1 MSHPTTNRTIAIVGR
16 PNVGKSALFNRLAGK
31 RISIVHDEPGVTRD
45 RIIASCNI
53 SNSPFTL
60 IDTGGIGSNPDDSF
74 NTIIKQEVEIALES
88 AELILFVVDGMTGQD
103 AVKSSIAFSDSLK
116 LSGIILT
123 KMDGDTRGGAAV
135 SIKEATGVPI
145 KFIGNSERLDGIEAF
160 DPERIANRILGYGDI
175 VSLVEKAQSL
185 FDEKESEKI
194 NKKINDKVK
203 VELLN
208 YQKNK
213 LESQLKTGDYK
224 VTLFGAGSS
233 GKTSIARSLLKNIVG
248 QTSAKIGTTK
258 QINSYKIRIPIL
270 KRNINIVDTPG
281 LFEPSKLGE
290 EREKATIIQASNSDL
305 VLFVLDQDI
314 NKYENYLI
322 KELLKL
328 RKKII
333 IVLNKCDLRSKDENN
348 LIKKNIISITSAS
361 KNKISVVQ
369 TIAVPQQSPYIK
381 SDALNLVP
389 EVGSLFR
396 EIIETLDNNGE
407 ELLADN
413 ILFRSN
419 KLGIKSKNFVQE
431 QRYLMSNKVI
441 NKYMWITGG
450 VILVNPLP
458 AVDFLTTTSVNL
470 QMIMELS
477 KIYEIKLTKKDAK
490 DLATSLLSALAKQ
503 GILKGGLAIL
513 SPALATSLTKII
525 LSKSIQ
531 SVTAGWLIRIVG
543 LSLIEYFKNG
553 QDWGDGGIQEVVD
566 KIYRISK
573 REDILN
579 NFVKEAISKIEMKK
593 YFKSNKSLPPFT
605 M

>member
-1 MSHPTTNRTIAIVGR
+1 MNYL
-16 PNVGKSALFNRLAGK
+16 KLKYFK
-31 RISIVHDEPGVTRD
+31 Y
-45 RIIASCNI
+45 
-53 SNSPFTL
+53 
-60 IDTGGIGSNPDDSF
+60 
-74 NTIIKQEVEIALES
+74 
-88 AELILFVVDGMTGQD
+88 LILFFVLYILF
-103 AVKSSIAFSDSLK
+103 SILIKLVNIYSL
-116 LSGIILT
+116 LFLIIILYALYRND
-123 KMDGDTRGGAAV
+123 KKLFKKIVYKVIYKNKKGQLLFKNKFGAAKI
-135 SIKEATGVPI
+135 SLE
-145 KFIGNSERLDGIEAF
+145 GI
-160 DPERIANRILGYGDI
+160 
-175 VSLVEKAQSL
+175 
-185 FDEKESEKI
+185 EKI
-194 NKKINDKVK
+194 NRKISDKVK
-203 VELLN
+203 VELFN
-208 YQKNK
+208 YEKNK
-213 LESQLKTGDYK
+213 LETQLKTGDYE
-224 VTLFGAGSS
+224 VTLFGSGSS

-248 QTSAKIGTTK
+248 RTSAKIGTTK

-270 KRNINIVDTPG
+270 RRNINIIDTPG
-281 LFEPSKLGE
+281 LFEPSRLGE
-290 EREKATIIQASNSDL
+290 EREKSTIIQASNSDL

-322 KELLKL
+322 NELLKIG
-328 RKKII
+328 KKII
-333 IVLNKCDLRSKDENN
+333 IVLNKCDLRSRDENN
-348 LIKKNIISITSAS
+348 LITENIMSITAAS

-369 TIAVPQQSPYIK
+369 TIAIPKQSSYLRGN
-381 SDALNLVP
+381 ALNLVP
-389 EVGSLFR
+389 EVGSLFK
-396 EIIETLDNNGE
+396 EIIETLDKNGE

-553 QDWGDGGIQEVVD
+553 QDWGDEGIQEVVD
-566 KIYRISK
+566 NIYKISK

-579 NFVKEAISKIEMKK
+579 NFVKEAVSKIQIKK
-593 YFKSNKSLPPFT
+593 FFKSNKSLPPFPN
-605 M
+605 

>member
-1 MSHPTTNRTIAIVGR
+1 MINLKLKYI
-16 PNVGKSALFNRLAGK
+16 KY
-31 RISIVHDEPGVTRD
+31 
-45 RIIASCNI
+45 
-53 SNSPFTL
+53 L
-60 IDTGGIGSNPDDSF
+60 IF
-74 NTIIKQEVEIALES
+74 
-88 AELILFVVDGMTGQD
+88 ILFLYILISLLTRLVNIYTILFLIIIIYTFYKVD
-103 AVKSSIAFSDSLK
+103 KK
-116 LSGIILT
+116 LFKKIVYKVIYKNKKNTLSFKNT
-123 KMDGDTRGGAAV
+123 YGAAKI
-135 SIKEATGVPI
+135 SLE
-145 KFIGNSERLDGIEAF
+145 GI
-160 DPERIANRILGYGDI
+160 
-175 VSLVEKAQSL
+175 
-185 FDEKESEKI
+185 EKI

-208 YQKNK
+208 FQKNK
-213 LESQLKTGDYK
+213 LDSQLRTGDYN

-281 LFEPSKLGE
+281 LFEPSKSGE

-322 KELLKL
+322 KELLKIG
-328 RKKII
+328 KKII
-333 IVLNKCDLRSKDENN
+333 IVLNKCDLRSRDENN
-348 LIKKNIISITSAS
+348 LIKENIISITSAS

-369 TIAVPQQSPYIK
+369 TIAVTQEYPYIKSK
-381 SDALNLVP
+381 SDALNILP
-389 EVGSLFR
+389 EVGSLFK
-396 EIIETLDNNGE
+396 EIIEILDNNGE

-419 KLGIKSKNFVQE
+419 KLGIKSKNFLKE

-441 NKYMWITGG
+441 KKYMWITGG

-477 KIYEIKLTKKDAK
+477 KIYEIKLTKNDAK
-490 DLATSLLSALAKQ
+490 DLSKSLISTLTKQ

-513 SPALATSLTKII
+513 SPALATSMTKII
-525 LSKSIQ
+525 ISKSIQ
-531 SVTAGWLIRIVG
+531 SITAGWLIRIVG

-566 KIYRISK
+566 KIYKISK
-573 REDILN
+573 REEILN
-579 NFVKEAISKIEMKK
+579 IFVKEAISKIEIRKF
-593 YFKSNKSLPPFT
+593 FKSNKRLPPFP

>member
-1 MSHPTTNRTIAIVGR
+1 MNYL
-16 PNVGKSALFNRLAGK
+16 KLK
-31 RISIVHDEPGVTRD
+31 Y
-45 RIIASCNI
+45 
-53 SNSPFTL
+53 
-60 IDTGGIGSNPDDSF
+60 
-74 NTIIKQEVEIALES
+74 IKYVL
-88 AELILFVVDGMTGQD
+88 LILFLYILL
-103 AVKSSIAFSDSLK
+103 SIFVRIVNIYTFLFLIIIIYSFYNIDKKLFKKIVYKVIFKNKKNSLSFK
-116 LSGIILT
+116 NT
-123 KMDGDTRGGAAV
+123 YGAAKI
-135 SIKEATGVPI
+135 SLE
-145 KFIGNSERLDGIEAF
+145 GIEQ
-160 DPERIANRILGYGDI
+160 IN
-175 VSLVEKAQSL
+175 
-185 FDEKESEKI
+185 EKI
-194 NKKINDKVK
+194 NDQVK

-213 LESQLKTGDYK
+213 LKSQLKTGDYK

-248 QTSAKIGTTK
+248 KTSAKIGTTK
-258 QINSYKIRIPIL
+258 KINSYKIRIPIL
-270 KRNINIVDTPG
+270 KRNINIIDTPG

-290 EREKATIIQASNSDL
+290 EREKATILQATNSDL
-305 VLFVLDQDI
+305 ILFVVDQDI

-322 KELLKL
+322 KELLKIG
-328 RKKII
+328 KKII
-333 IVLNKCDLRSKDENN
+333 IVLNKCDLRSRDENN
-348 LIKKNIISITSAS
+348 LIKNNISSITSAK

-369 TIAVPQQSPYIK
+369 TIALPKQSSYLK
-381 SDALNLVP
+381 SDALILNP
-389 EVGSLFR
+389 EVGSLFK

-419 KLGIKSKNFVQE
+419 KLGIKSKNFLEE

-441 NKYMWITGG
+441 KKYMWITGG

-490 DLATSLLSALAKQ
+490 DLSKSLLSALAKQ
-503 GILKGGLAIL
+503 GILKGGLSII
-513 SPALATSLTKII
+513 SNALATSLTKII
-525 LSKSIQ
+525 ISKSIQ
-531 SVTAGWLIRIVG
+531 SITAGWIIKIVG

-566 KIYRISK
+566 KIYKISK

-579 NFVKEAISKIEMKK
+579 NFVKEATSKIEISK
-593 YFKSNKSLPPFT
+593 YLESKKSLPPFT

>member
-1 MSHPTTNRTIAIVGR
+1 MKYPKLKYTKYFFFILLIYI
-16 PNVGKSALFNRLAGK
+16 L
-31 RISIVHDEPGVTRD
+31 ISILV
-45 RIIASCNI
+45 RIINI
-53 SNSPFTL
+53 YTFLFLIIIIYIFYNVDKKLFKKIVYKVVFKNKKNSL
-60 IDTGGIGSNPDDSF
+60 SF
-74 NTIIKQEVEIALES
+74 KNTY
-88 AELILFVVDGMTGQD
+88 
-103 AVKSSIAFSDSLK
+103 
-116 LSGIILT
+116 
-123 KMDGDTRGGAAV
+123 GAAKI
-135 SIKEATGVPI
+135 SLE
-145 KFIGNSERLDGIEAF
+145 GIEQ
-160 DPERIANRILGYGDI
+160 IN
-175 VSLVEKAQSL
+175 
-185 FDEKESEKI
+185 EKI
-194 NKKINDKVK
+194 NDQVK

-213 LESQLKTGDYK
+213 LKSQLKTGDYK

-248 QTSAKIGTTK
+248 KTSAKIGTTK
-258 QINSYKIRIPIL
+258 KINSYKIRIPIL
-270 KRNINIVDTPG
+270 KRNINIIDTPG

-290 EREKATIIQASNSDL
+290 EREKATILQATNSDL
-305 VLFVLDQDI
+305 ILFVVDQDI

-322 KELLKL
+322 KELLKIG
-328 RKKII
+328 KKII
-333 IVLNKCDLRSKDENN
+333 IVLNKCDLRSRDENN
-348 LIKKNIISITSAS
+348 LIKNNISSITSAK

-369 TIAVPQQSPYIK
+369 TIALPKQSSYLK
-381 SDALNLVP
+381 SDALILNP
-389 EVGSLFR
+389 EVGSLFK

-419 KLGIKSKNFVQE
+419 KLGIKSKNFLEE

-441 NKYMWITGG
+441 KKYMWITGG

-490 DLATSLLSALAKQ
+490 DLSKSLLSALAKQ
-503 GILKGGLAIL
+503 GILKGGLSII
-513 SPALATSLTKII
+513 SNALATSLTKII
-525 LSKSIQ
+525 ISKSIQ
-531 SVTAGWLIRIVG
+531 SITAGWIIKIVG

-566 KIYRISK
+566 KIYKISK

-579 NFVKEAISKIEMKK
+579 NFVKEATSKIEISK
-593 YFKSNKSLPPFT
+593 YLESKKSLPPFT